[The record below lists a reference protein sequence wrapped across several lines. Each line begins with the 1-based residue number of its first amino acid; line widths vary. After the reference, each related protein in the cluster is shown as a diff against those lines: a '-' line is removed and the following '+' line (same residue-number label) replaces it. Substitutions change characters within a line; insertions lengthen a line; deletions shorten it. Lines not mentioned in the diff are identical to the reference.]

1 MPFKEIS
8 KMEMKERFE
17 KEEPFRDKWDNE
29 LNEHGIERL
38 EIKEK

>member
-1 MPFKEIS
+1 
-8 KMEMKERFE
+8 MEMKERFE